1 MSVKPATDITA
12 IEGYIHKQDRK
23 LINQMLNS
31 LDIAKDPS
39 VQVLRNVREPL
50 DMNKMTVDAG
60 ARPLNTDIE
69 TAKGGRAWTR
79 RTLTPYGAM
88 KIIKIIPEEV
98 RKTFMSEMLDV
109 NAKELPFAQW
119 VWEQEFA
126 KLQAEV
132 NDNFYLSEH
141 HGNPPT
147 FSPSATYAANALVYF
162 NEVIYKNISGSTT
175 TAGESPTSA
184 AAKWQDVDN
193 KVMLD
198 GPNKIITTA
207 LASEGLA
214 VAGSGGSFSET
225 TAYDAFMDM
234 WAVIPEAHKNKGM
247 VAKVSFGVQQDLAIN
262 VNKLFGT
269 GVGIGGV
276 DTEEGKSFKL
286 KGTGGRLI
294 IEPATWMGASRRII
308 MTHKG
313 NMVLGTNQAG
323 DTNKVGESVKT
334 LHGYRAIIKWMMG
347 FQFRDLET
355 LYVNNQA

>member
-1 MSVKPATDITA
+1 MSVKPATDISA

-23 LINQMLNS
+23 LINQMLNG
-31 LDIAKDPS
+31 LDIANDPS

-50 DMNKMTVDAG
+50 DMNKMIVDKG

-69 TAKGGRAWTR
+69 TAKGGRDWSR

-109 NAKELPFAQW
+109 NAKELPFGQW

-126 KLQAEV
+126 KLQSEI
-132 NDNFYLSEH
+132 NDNFYLAKYH
-141 HGNPPT
+141 NNPVT

-162 NEVIYKNISGSTT
+162 NEVIYKNISAGTT
-175 TAGESPTSA
+175 TAGESPISA
-184 AAKWQDVDN
+184 AAKWKDVDN
-193 KVMLD
+193 EVLLD
-198 GPNKIITTA
+198 GPHELITLA
-207 LASEGLA
+207 LASQGLL
-214 VAGSGGSFSET
+214 VAGSGG
-225 TAYDAFMDM
+225 AYGEDSAYAAFMDQ
-234 WAVIPEAHKNKGM
+234 WSVIPEAHKNKGM
-247 VAKVSFGVQQDLAIN
+247 IAKVSFGTAQDLAIN
-262 VNKLFGT
+262 VNKLFGS
-269 GVGIGGV
+269 GAGIGNV
-276 DTEEGKSFKL
+276 DIEEGRPFKL
-286 KGTGGRLI
+286 KGTGGRLT
-294 IEPATWMGASRRII
+294 IEPATWMKSSRRII
-308 MTHKG
+308 MTHRG

-355 LYVNNQA
+355 LYVNDQA